1 VYFLKNKLYFY
12 FLLQKKNMNNTL
24 QPPPPRYFYA
34 NSTHVKSTYFR
45 RVLYRTMRT
54 EINTMTLKAY
64 QQVGM
69 EAHPNNDQLFI
80 VSTGSG
86 IAHVN
91 DTTLDLVPGTLL
103 LVEAGTNHNVIAN
116 AEGLSFY
123 TVYTP
128 PEQPLNVNEKRQK

>member
-1 VYFLKNKLYFY
+1 
-12 FLLQKKNMNNTL
+12 MNTK
-24 QPPPPRYFYA
+24 PYFYA
-34 NSTHVKSTYFR
+34 NSTHVKSTYYR

-54 EINTMTLKAY
+54 EIDTMTLKAY
-64 QQVGM
+64 QQVGL

-103 LVEAGTNHNVIAN
+103 LVEAGTHHNVIAN
-116 AEGLSFY
+116 VEGLSFY